1 MNNVLIR
8 PAILS
13 EQKALE
19 ALQLRAS
26 LSNAGDREALLAN
39 PDAIELP
46 LAQIAAGRVF
56 VAERDGAIVGF
67 AAVLPRNDRETELDG
82 LFVEPN
88 TWREGVG
95 KMLAEYCAGVAR
107 AQGSAALCVVGN
119 PHAQGFYM
127 ACGFKLIGTV
137 ETRFGA
143 GLSLRKML

>member
-1 MNNVLIR
+1 LNKVLIR

-26 LSNAGDREALLAN
+26 LSNTGDREALLAN

-46 LAQIAAGRVF
+46 PEQIAAGRVF

-67 AAVLPRNDRETELDG
+67 AAVLPRDDGETELDG

-95 KMLAEYCAGVAR
+95 KMLVEHCAGVAR

-119 PHAQGFYM
+119 PHAEEFYM
-127 ACGFKLIGTV
+127 ACGFKPIGTV
-137 ETRFGA
+137 ETRFGV
-143 GLSLRKML
+143 GLSLRKIL

>member
-8 PAILS
+8 PASAS
-13 EQKALE
+13 EQEALE

-26 LSNAGDREALLAN
+26 LSNAGDREALLAH

-46 LAQIAAGRVF
+46 LEQIAAGRVF

-67 AAVLPRNDRETELDG
+67 AAVLPRDDGETELDG

-95 KMLAEYCAGVAR
+95 KMLVEHCAQVAR
-107 AQGSAALCVVGN
+107 AQGSAAVCVIGN
-119 PHAQGFYM
+119 PHAEGFYT
-127 ACGFKLIGTV
+127 ACGFRLIGTV
-137 ETRFGA
+137 ETRFGV

>member
-1 MNNVLIR
+1 MCIRDRFCPGDSASQVRFTRAHRRATSGGRAGGAGRRGAGGQLNNVLIR

-82 LFVEPN
+82 LFVE
-88 TWREGVG
+88 R
-95 KMLAEYCAGVAR
+95 
-107 AQGSAALCVVGN
+107 CV
-119 PHAQGFYM
+119 
-127 ACGFKLIGTV
+127 
-137 ETRFGA
+137 
-143 GLSLRKML
+143 